1 MKNLFNFFFNQKKE
15 FDMNKF
21 LVVGL
26 GNPED
31 DYSGTRH
38 NIGFDIVNHL
48 SKSRNVVMSENRYGF
63 IGKLTYSGKSIHILK
78 PNTYMNLSG
87 NPTRYWLNKLKIK
100 PSNLI
105 VIVDDLNLNFGKSRI
120 RPSGKDGGHN
130 GLKSIIEKINT
141 ENFIRLRFGIGN
153 NFQTGK
159 QIDYVLGKWSS
170 IEKNSLDDLINT
182 NSEMILHILK
192 HGVEN
197 TMNKYN

>member
-1 MKNLFNFFFNQKKE
+1 M
-15 FDMNKF
+15 DKF

-26 GNPED
+26 GNPENE
-31 DYSGTRH
+31 YSGTRH
-38 NIGFDIVNHL
+38 NIGFEIVNHL
-48 SKSRNVVMSENRYGF
+48 CKSRNIVLSENRYGF
-63 IGKLTYSGKSIHILK
+63 TGKFKYSGKSIHTLK

-87 NPTRYWLNKLKIK
+87 NPITYWLNKLKIK

-105 VIVDDLNLNFGKSRI
+105 VIVDDLNLDFGKSRI